1 MLKRD
6 LWYSEPEFFKAVM
19 KELEPKQSL
28 ESLEIE
34 YAHREF
40 QWLPL
45 IFFSAISPW
54 DFLDGF

>member
-6 LWYSEPEFFKAVM
+6 LWYPEPEFFKAVM
-19 KELEPKQSL
+19 KEQEPKQSL

-45 IFFSAISPW
+45 MFFTAISP
-54 DFLDGF
+54 